1 MNFIDLMSPAGVT
14 GSAYWLPLI
23 ATGVVGLAVAMYVIL
38 DGFDLGVGILFP
50 FYPREM
56 DRDQMMNSV
65 APFWDG
71 NETWLVL
78 GGTWLLVAFP
88 LAYSIIAPA
97 LYVPIIVMLLALVFR
112 GVAFEFRWVAKP
124 YHRKWDVAFAAG
136 STVAAFAQ
144 GCMVGGILNGFR
156 VEAHQF
162 AGGPLD
168 WLTPFSVMCGLGLI
182 VGYALLGAC
191 WLVMKTAG
199 EVEVRARRYAKPL
212 LLGLLAF
219 IVLISV
225 WTPLQF
231 EQVAQRWFGGQ
242 HILYL
247 SPVPL
252 ITAALAI
259 SCWRA
264 LSGRH
269 TTLAF
274 YCAVGLFIIA
284 FIGLAI
290 STLPYLAP
298 PSITL
303 WQAASSPSSQT
314 FMLVGTTV
322 LVPFVLGYTVFV
334 YHTFRGKV
342 RPGEGYH

>member
-1 MNFIDLMSPAGVT
+1 MTATYAF
-14 GSAYWLPLI
+14 WLPVVS
-23 ATGVVGLAVAMYVIL
+23 TGVVGLAVAMYVIM

-50 FYPREM
+50 YFPEEIE
-56 DRDQMMNSV
+56 RDQMMNSV

-78 GGTWLLVAFP
+78 GGVWLLVAFP
-88 LAYSIIAPA
+88 LAYSIITPA
-97 LYVPIIVMLLALVFR
+97 LYVPLITMLLALVFR

-124 YHRKWDVAFAAG
+124 HHRKWDIAFAAG

-144 GCMVGGILNGFR
+144 GTMVGGLLIGFR
-156 VEAHQF
+156 VEAGQF
-162 AGGPLD
+162 AGGSLD
-168 WLTPFSVMCGLGLI
+168 WLSPFSVMCGLGLV
-182 VGYALLGAC
+182 VGYALIGAC
-191 WLVMKTAG
+191 WLVMKTSG
-199 EVEVRARRYAKPL
+199 GVEKAARRYAKPL
-212 LLGLLAF
+212 LLALVAF
-219 IVLISV
+219 IVLISI

-231 EQVAQRWFGGQ
+231 ERIAARWFSGW
-242 HILYL
+242 HIAYL

-252 ITAALAI
+252 ITAALAV
-259 SCWRA
+259 SCWRG
-264 LSGRH
+264 LTGRH
-269 TTLAF
+269 PSVAF
-274 YCAVGLFIIA
+274 NAAVGLFVIS

-303 WQAASSPSSQT
+303 WDAAASPKSQT

-322 LVPFVLGYTVFV
+322 LVPFVLGYTFFV
-334 YHTFRGKV
+334 YHTFRGKI

>member
-1 MNFIDLMSPAGVT
+1 MTATYAF
-14 GSAYWLPLI
+14 WLPLI
-23 ATGVVGLAVAMYVIL
+23 STGVVGLAVAMYVIM

-50 FYPREM
+50 YFPEEIE
-56 DRDQMMNSV
+56 RDQMMNSV

-78 GGTWLLVAFP
+78 GGVWLLVAFP
-88 LAYSIIAPA
+88 LAYSIITPA
-97 LYVPIIVMLLALVFR
+97 LYVPLITMLLALVFR

-124 YHRKWDVAFAAG
+124 HHRKWDIAFSAG

-144 GCMVGGILNGFR
+144 GTMVGGILNGFH
-156 VEAHQF
+156 VEHGQF

-168 WLTPFSVMCGLGLI
+168 WLSPFSVMCGLGLV
-182 VGYALLGAC
+182 VGYALIGSC
-191 WLVMKTAG
+191 WLVMKTSG
-199 EVEVRARRYAKPL
+199 GVEKAARRYARPL
-212 LLGLLAF
+212 LLTLIAF
-219 IVLISV
+219 IVVVSI

-231 EQVAQRWFGGQ
+231 ERVAERWFSGW
-242 HILYL
+242 HIAYL

-259 SCWRA
+259 SCWRG
-264 LSGRH
+264 LNGRH
-269 TTLAF
+269 PTVAF
-274 YCAVGLFIIA
+274 NAAVGLFVIS
-284 FIGLAI
+284 FVGLAI

-303 WQAASSPSSQT
+303 WDAAASPKSQT

-322 LVPFVLGYTVFV
+322 LVPFVLGYTFFV

-342 RPGEGYH
+342 QPGEGYH

>member
-1 MNFIDLMSPAGVT
+1 MITHLT
-14 GSAYWLPLI
+14 GYAFWLPVV
-23 ATGVVGLAVAMYVIL
+23 ATAVVGLAVALYVIL

-97 LYVPIIVMLLALVFR
+97 LYVPLIAMLLALVFR

-124 YHRKWDVAFAAG
+124 HHRKWDVAFAAG

-144 GCMVGGILNGFR
+144 GTMVGGILNGFH
-156 VEAHQF
+156 VAAGQF
-162 AGGPLD
+162 SGGPLD
-168 WLTPFSVMCGLGLI
+168 WLTPFSVMCGIGLI
-182 VGYALLGAC
+182 VGYALTGAC

-199 EVEVRARRYAKPL
+199 EVEVRARQYAKPL
-212 LLGLLAF
+212 LLALLAF
-219 IVLISV
+219 ILVISV

-231 EQVAQRWFGGQ
+231 ERVAQRWFADG
-242 HILYL
+242 HMLYL

-252 ITAALAI
+252 ITVGLAI
-259 SCWRA
+259 SCWRG
-264 LSGRH
+264 LIGHYPSV
-269 TTLAF
+269 AF
-274 YCAVGLFIIA
+274 YSAVGLFIIS
-284 FIGLAI
+284 FVGLAV
-290 STLPYLAP
+290 STLPYLVP

-303 WQAASSPSSQT
+303 WQAAASPSSQT

>member
-1 MNFIDLMSPAGVT
+1 MTAT
-14 GSAYWLPLI
+14 YAYWLPLVS
-23 ATGVVGLAVAMYVIL
+23 TGIVGLAVALYVIM

-50 FYPREM
+50 YFPQET

-78 GGTWLLVAFP
+78 GGVWLLVAFP
-88 LAYSIIAPA
+88 LAYSIITPA
-97 LYVPIIVMLLALVFR
+97 LYVPLITMLLALVFR

-124 YHRKWDVAFAAG
+124 QHRKWDIAFAAG

-144 GCMVGGILNGFR
+144 GTMVGGILIGFR
-156 VEAHQF
+156 VANGQF
-162 AGGPLD
+162 VGGPLD
-168 WLTPFSVMCGLGLI
+168 WLTPFSIMCGAGLV
-182 VGYALLGAC
+182 VGYALIGAC

-199 EVEVRARRYAKPL
+199 GVEKAARRLAKPL
-212 LLGLLAF
+212 LIALVAF

-231 EQVAQRWFGGQ
+231 ERVAARWFSGW
-242 HILYL
+242 HMAYL

-252 ITAALAI
+252 ITAALAV
-259 SCWRA
+259 SCWRG
-264 LSGRH
+264 LGGRH
-269 TTLAF
+269 PTVAF
-274 YCAVGLFIIA
+274 NAAVGLFVIS
-284 FIGLAI
+284 FVGLAI

-303 WQAASSPSSQT
+303 WDAAASPKSQT

-322 LVPFVLGYTVFV
+322 LVPFVLGYTFFV

>member
-1 MNFIDLMSPAGVT
+1 VT
-14 GSAYWLPLI
+14 ATYAFWLPVI
-23 ATGVVGLAVAMYVIL
+23 STGVVGLAVAMYVIL

-50 FYPREM
+50 FFPQEIE
-56 DRDQMMNSV
+56 RDQMMNSV

-78 GGTWLLVAFP
+78 GGVWLLVAFP
-88 LAYSIIAPA
+88 LAYSIITPA
-97 LYVPIIVMLLALVFR
+97 LYVPLITMLLALVFR

-124 YHRKWDVAFAAG
+124 QHRKWDIAFAAG

-144 GCMVGGILNGFR
+144 GTMVGGLLIGFR
-156 VEAHQF
+156 VVDRQF

-168 WLTPFSVMCGLGLI
+168 WLTPFSVMCGAGLV
-182 VGYALLGAC
+182 VGYALIGSC
-191 WLVMKTAG
+191 WLVMKTSG
-199 EVEVRARRYAKPL
+199 GVEQQARRFAKPL
-212 LLGLLAF
+212 LLALIGF

-231 EQVAQRWFGGQ
+231 ERVAVRWFSGRNL
-242 HILYL
+242 LYL

-252 ITAALAI
+252 ITAALAV
-259 SCWRA
+259 SCWRGLA
-264 LSGRH
+264 GRH
-269 TTLAF
+269 PTIAF
-274 YCAVGLFIIA
+274 NGAVGLFVIS
-284 FIGLAI
+284 FVGLAI

-303 WQAASSPSSQT
+303 WEAAASPKSQT

-334 YHTFRGKV
+334 YHTFRGKI

>member
-1 MNFIDLMSPAGVT
+1 MTATYAF
-14 GSAYWLPLI
+14 WLPVI
-23 ATGVVGLAVAMYVIL
+23 STGVVGLAVAMYVIL

-50 FYPREM
+50 FFPQEIE
-56 DRDQMMNSV
+56 RDQMMNSV

-78 GGTWLLVAFP
+78 GGVWLLVAFP
-88 LAYSIIAPA
+88 LAYSIITPA
-97 LYVPIIVMLLALVFR
+97 LYVPLITMLLALVFR

-124 YHRKWDVAFAAG
+124 RHRKWDIAFAAG

-144 GCMVGGILNGFR
+144 GTMVGGLLIGFR
-156 VEAHQF
+156 VVDRQF

-168 WLTPFSVMCGLGLI
+168 WLTPFSVMCGSGLV
-182 VGYALLGAC
+182 VGYALIGSC
-191 WLVMKTAG
+191 WLVMKTSG
-199 EVEVRARRYAKPL
+199 GVEQQARRFAKPL
-212 LLGLLAF
+212 LLALVGF
-219 IVLISV
+219 IVLVSV

-231 EQVAQRWFGGQ
+231 ERVAVRWFSGRNL
-242 HILYL
+242 LYL

-252 ITAALAI
+252 ITAALAV
-259 SCWRA
+259 SCWR
-264 LSGRH
+264 G
-269 TTLAF
+269 LAGKRPTIAF
-274 YCAVGLFIIA
+274 NGAVGLFVIS
-284 FIGLAI
+284 FVGLAI

-303 WQAASSPSSQT
+303 WEAAASPKSQT

-334 YHTFRGKV
+334 YYTFRGKI